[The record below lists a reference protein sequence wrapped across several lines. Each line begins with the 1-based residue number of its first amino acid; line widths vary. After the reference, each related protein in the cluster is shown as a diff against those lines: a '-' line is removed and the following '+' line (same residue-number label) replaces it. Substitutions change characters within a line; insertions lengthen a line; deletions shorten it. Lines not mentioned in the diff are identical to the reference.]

1 MANDPTEILVIV
13 FIAVDV
19 LMKLRDWV
27 MLFLASKQ
35 DQTDDSPVALTR
47 KDRYDLREHMTRAE
61 ACYEKQMKAITRVKL
76 KIRAVLATVNP
87 DALRDLDQ
95 QFASDTDK

>member
-1 MANDPTEILVIV
+1 MISDPVDIVVVV

-19 LMKLRDWV
+19 IMKLRDWV

-47 KDRYDLREHMTRAE
+47 KDRHDLREHLVHEE
-61 ACYEKQMKAITRVKL
+61 ARHNKHMRAITKVRL
-76 KIRAVLATVNP
+76 TARAALASIDP
-87 DALRDLDQ
+87 MALRDLDQ
-95 QFASDTDK
+95 QFASDTD